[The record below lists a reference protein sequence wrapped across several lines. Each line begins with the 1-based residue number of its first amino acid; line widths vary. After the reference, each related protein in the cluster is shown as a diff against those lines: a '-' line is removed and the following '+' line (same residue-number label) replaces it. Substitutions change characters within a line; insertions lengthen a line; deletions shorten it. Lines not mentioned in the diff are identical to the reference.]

1 MGKFCPPLGA
11 STCLIRSSVVG
22 IPLRFASLD
31 RAPFALDLHLD
42 LALRPVTV
50 QRPQHELKSVHVTY
64 TSQRPCAPV
73 KATALDLGHSCA
85 PPAEQARRRHWTA
98 QPKIRSRRWCGA
110 DPDPVRPSAC
120 ATAPVDCGR
129 EERAFPDAGR
139 VTTLAFPYGA
149 LFPDKDAQSPPMGN
163 AATMDRMRPPSRHQS
178 RQRRRQTCLGFK
190 ANEARPSLIDVH
202 VAASAPVESG
212 VDGDGELRRFKSRS
226 STLSHSY
233 GLNLLLSLCPSLS
246 GSHRQ
251 QDQAILGSP
260 SYYAMYSPAGVV
272 PLTIRHLSRLPESNH
287 GTRSPTL
294 HPRFADVHAPNRP
307 ASVRRQLLHLL
318 HLHCTSRSKSR
329 AWALLLPHQ
338 HDAARRHS
346 SDHTAVLHG
355 TTRPF
360 SLAAEAAQDTV
371 ASSSWVRDNARENPQ
386 PAVHNGGRIDEQD
399 GGGQAGKPGT
409 GRNLQAVLHARTEVV
424 PDLRFVIYRPSD
436 KVTSAFGST
445 TQTDHPLR
453 EIGLDPGSQKGL
465 LPPNA
470 HDASRDTRLG
480 SCGCWTGVRG
490 QSLSRTNQEQE
501 EDIINGK
508 EEDSTQ
514 T

>member
-1 MGKFCPPLGA
+1 MPNDAEEMAGFHRSQTPRGTFERYCYRLRQQTRTEGPAEPFNDVADGTSRRPNGRKDGEVKRQRVRRLDQQAANLKAVGYLETDGTEQEQQAGA
-11 STCLIRSSVVG
+11 SNANGCSVRRPLQAHPRRRVSSSNSSRSSSKPDGFELGQGRCYRTQIVY
-22 IPLRFASLD
+22 RFASLD
-31 RAPFALDLHLD
+31 RAPFALDLD

-50 QRPQHELKSVHVTY
+50 QQPQNEPKSVHVTY
-64 TSQRPCAPV
+64 TSPRPCAPV

-85 PPAEQARRRHWTA
+85 PPAEQARIRHWTV
-98 QPKIRSRRWCGA
+98 QPKIRSRHCAVPGQRRTKPA
-110 DPDPVRPSAC
+110 DGQCRNHGSD
-120 ATAPVDCGR
+120 TAPVS
-129 EERAFPDAGR
+129 
-139 VTTLAFPYGA
+139 
-149 LFPDKDAQSPPMGN
+149 SPFAST
-163 AATMDRMRPPSRHQS
+163 AAKNMF
-178 RQRRRQTCLGFK
+178 G
-190 ANEARPSLIDVH
+190 
-202 VAASAPVESG
+202 
-212 VDGDGELRRFKSRS
+212 
-226 STLSHSY
+226 
-233 GLNLLLSLCPSLS
+233 
-246 GSHRQ
+246 
-251 QDQAILGSP
+251 
-260 SYYAMYSPAGVV
+260 MYSPAGVV

-307 ASVRRQLLHLL
+307 ASVRHQLLRLL
-318 HLHCTSRSKSR
+318 DLHCTSRSKSR

-346 SDHTAVLHG
+346 SDHTTALHG

-360 SLAAEAAQDTV
+360 SLAAEAAQDTG
-371 ASSSWVRDNARENPQ
+371 ASSSWVHDNARKNPQ

-453 EIGLDPGSQKGL
+453 KIGLAPGSQKGL
-465 LPPNA
+465 SSPNA
-470 HDASRDTRLG
+470 YDTSSDTRLG
-480 SCGCWTGVRG
+480 PCGCWTGVRG